1 MLALTER
8 VYFSLCRT
16 LGSLLRSARYSTAR
30 IVDEDGERRVRKSR
44 RFHAPL
50 LISMGNALVRIL
62 DTGVRVLPRRD
73 WVEREREIYRT
84 LYGTSVRV
92 EPAGTLAL
100 PYISG
105 NTLANVLEDPA
116 LEESVRWR
124 AIERA
129 VIALADFHRLGYT
142 HADAMAENVLIDL
155 ESGRARWFD
164 FETIHDSNRSEA
176 WRRADDVR
184 ALLVTCLIRTV
195 PENRAATLGLILDVY
210 ADETVTRVLAGS
222 FASVLQ
228 RPLMFHVAQAGLS
241 LQAFRQTGRLLSD
254 RLLTS
259 APTSPNLPPSS
270 T

>member
-30 IVDEDGERRVRKSR
+30 IVDENGERRVLKSR
-44 RFHAPL
+44 RFYAPL
-50 LISMGNALVRIL
+50 LILMGNALVRIL
-62 DTGVRVLPRRD
+62 DTGVRVLPQRD

-92 EPAGTLAL
+92 EPAGTLGL

-105 NTLANVLEDPA
+105 KTLANVLEDPA
-116 LEESVRWR
+116 LEESVRRR

-129 VIALADFHRLGYT
+129 VSALADFHRIGFT

-155 ESGRARWFD
+155 EPGVARWFD
-164 FETIHDSNRSEA
+164 FETIHDSNRSEN

-184 ALLVTCLIRTV
+184 ALLVTCLMRTV
-195 PENRAATLGLILDVY
+195 PGKRAATLQLILNVY
-210 ADETVTRVLAGS
+210 ADEAVTRVMAAS
-222 FASVLQ
+222 FTRVLQ
-228 RPLMFHVAQAGLS
+228 RPLAFHLAQAGLS
-241 LQAFRQTGRLLSD
+241 LETFRDVGRLLD
-254 RLLTS
+254 EWLRQPGLR
-259 APTSPNLPPSS
+259 A
-270 T
+270 